1 MADQT
6 HPGTTLALMREMRL
20 SEDEIARR
28 KTFLEFGL
36 DDVEQLQ
43 GLHDLASTYA
53 EGVIEDFYSHLL
65 SFEESKQFFIDPAVL
80 ARVKGMQKQYFLR
93 LTQGNYDAAYVEDR
107 LRIGVAHEHI
117 DLPIKLYLGAYNF
130 YLRVVMQRLLEAF
143 KAQPEQAISTFM
155 SLLKLVFL
163 DMGLA
168 TETYLFQRERT
179 IREQQ
184 EAIREISTPVL
195 PLRERLLLLPIIG
208 AIDPPRAQQITTQL
222 LHSIRAHRAKAV
234 VMDITGVATV
244 DSAIANHL
252 IQTVQA
258 ARLMGA
264 TVIVSGLSPEVAHA
278 LVRIGVDLSTVNTVG
293 TLQDGIEAAEQ
304 LLGYTVSRTSEK
316 NMINGRDPERA

>member
-6 HPGTTLALMREMRL
+6 QPGTTLALMREMGL
-20 SEDEIARR
+20 SEEEIARR
-28 KTFLEFGL
+28 KAFLQFGAADMERL
-36 DDVEQLQ
+36 H
-43 GLHDLASTYA
+43 GLHDLAREYA
-53 EGVIEDFYSHLL
+53 DAVIEDFYAHLL
-65 SFEESKQFFIDPAVL
+65 SFEESKQFFSDPAVL
-80 ARVKGMQKQYFLR
+80 ARVNAMQKQYFLR
-93 LTQGNYDAAYVEDR
+93 LTQGQYDAAYVEDR
-107 LRIGVAHEHI
+107 LRIGVAHERI
-117 DLPIKLYLGAYNF
+117 DLPIKLYLGAYSF
-130 YLRVVMQRLLEAF
+130 YLRTVMQRLL
-143 KAQPEQAISTFM
+143 KAYTAKPEQAISMFM
-155 SLLKLVFL
+155 SLLTLVFL

-168 TETYLFQRERT
+168 METYLFQRERT

-208 AIDPPRAQQITTQL
+208 AIDPPRAQQLTTQL
-222 LHSIRAHRAKAV
+222 LQNIRAHRAKAV
-234 VMDITGVATV
+234 VMDITGVPTV

-278 LVRIGVDLSTVNTVG
+278 LVRIGVDLGTVNTVG

-304 LLGYTVSRTSEK
+304 LLGYVVSRKRETIDS
-316 NMINGRDPERA
+316 RDAEGV

>member
-1 MADQT
+1 MADPRQ
-6 HPGTTLALMREMRL
+6 PRTTLALMREMGL
-20 SEDEIARR
+20 TEEVMARR
-28 KTFLEFGL
+28 KTFLKFGAE
-36 DDVEQLQ
+36 DVERLR
-43 GLHDLASTYA
+43 GLHDLAAQYA
-53 EGVIEDFYSHLL
+53 DGVIEDFYSHLL
-65 SFEESKQFFIDPAVL
+65 SFEESQKFFTDPAIL
-80 ARVKGMQKQYFLR
+80 ARVKAAQKQYFLE
-93 LTQGNYDAAYVEDR
+93 LTQGQYDAPYVEDR
-107 LRIGVAHEHI
+107 LRIGVAHERI
-117 DLPIKLYLGAYNF
+117 NLPIELYLGAYNC
-130 YLRVVMQRLLEAF
+130 YLRTVMLRLVEAY
-143 KAQPEQAISTFM
+143 KNNPEQATATLG

-222 LHSIRAHRAKAV
+222 LQSIRAHRAKVV
-234 VMDITGVATV
+234 VMDITGVPTV

-278 LVRIGVDLSTVNTVG
+278 LVRIGVDLSAVNTVG
-293 TLQDGIEAAEQ
+293 TLQDGIEAAEH
-304 LLGYTVSRTSEK
+304 LLGYIVSQAGDTGTSH
-316 NMINGRDPERA
+316 NPEGS